1 MRNISYI
8 TLMLLLLVN
17 PLYADGK
24 LEYEAIQATFLSA
37 DDAIVYQE
45 DEGVVIQ
52 TVGLKPGQKSGVV
65 LVFDNL
71 EDPEIEVTTLVE
83 FNGMTVGLYPPK
95 NMKPNDKGVYNVLGN
110 KGDRF
115 GIRARTKEGLQQIYV
130 VVEGVTTD
138 PENPPDS
145 PPTDPPAEQPTPID
159 IQTLVSIGQK
169 ASAELADPI
178 TARYIKEALTTLSL
192 SEVVEVSKIKEVIG
206 KALLSSMK
214 EVNPPYKDWN
224 GVFRVPLN
232 TKLSSMVTENKL
244 SSTANVKLAIDA
256 LIKGLTTTSTNVL
269 SKVKNGTITMYTRPG
284 CIYCERWKKE
294 IRPQLHEWKV
304 EEVLDLTHAVPRFQV
319 CDNNKCSKIHEG
331 FMDIND
337 FIKIVDSLKEPK

>member
-8 TLMLLLLVN
+8 TLILLLLVN
-17 PLYADGK
+17 PLYAEDK
-24 LEYEAIQATFLSA
+24 LQYEAIQATFLSA

-52 TVGLKPGQKSGVV
+52 TVGLNPGQQSGVV

-71 EDPEIEVTTLVE
+71 EDTEIEVTTLID

-95 NMKPNDKGVYNVLGN
+95 NMKPNDKGVYNLLGN

-130 VVEGVTTD
+130 VIEGVTTD
-138 PENPPDS
+138 PDDPPPDS
-145 PPTDPPAEQPTPID
+145 PVGQPTPID
-159 IQTLVSIGQK
+159 IQALVSIGQK
-169 ASAELADPI
+169 ASTDLSDPI
-178 TARYIKEALTTLSL
+178 TTRYIKDALTALSL
-192 SEVVEVSKIKEVIG
+192 SEVVEVGKIKEAVG
-206 KALLSSMK
+206 QALVASMK
-214 EVNPPYKDWN
+214 EVSPPYKDWN

-244 SSTANVKLAIDA
+244 SSTTNVKLVIDA
-256 LIKGLTTTSTNVL
+256 LIKGLSSNTTNVI
-269 SKVKNGTITMYTRPG
+269 SKIKNGTITMYTRPG
-284 CIYCERWKKE
+284 CVHCERWLRE

-304 EEVLDLTHAVPRFQV
+304 EQVLDTTHAVPRFQV

-337 FIKIVDSLKEPK
+337 FIKLVDSLKEPK